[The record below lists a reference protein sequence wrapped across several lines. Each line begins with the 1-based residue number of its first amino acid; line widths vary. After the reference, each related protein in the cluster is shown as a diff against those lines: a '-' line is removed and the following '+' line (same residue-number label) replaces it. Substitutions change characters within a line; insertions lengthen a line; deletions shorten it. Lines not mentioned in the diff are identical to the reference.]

1 VIPRFVIQALE
12 DKPLTVHGDGA
23 ASRDWLYVDDD
34 AEAIDALIEADLDT
48 VAGEVI
54 NLATGIDVSVS
65 RIADLVL
72 DVLGKPV
79 SLKDFV
85 AERPGQV
92 RRHVGS
98 TEKAERL
105 LGWRAGTSLED
116 GLGRTVQ
123 WYRENEAWWRATQAA
138 SVSSS

>member
-12 DKPLTVHGDGA
+12 DKPLTVHGDGS

-34 AEAIDALIEADLDT
+34 AEAIEALIEADLDT

-54 NLATGIDVSVS
+54 NLATGGDVSVS

-72 DVLGKPV
+72 EVLGKPA

-105 LGWRAGTSLED
+105 LGWRARTSLED

>member
-1 VIPRFVIQALE
+1 ASLREFV
-12 DKPLTVHGDGA
+12 
-23 ASRDWLYVDDD
+23 S
-34 AEAIDALIEADLDT
+34 
-48 VAGEVI
+48 
-54 NLATGIDVSVS
+54 
-65 RIADLVL
+65 
-72 DVLGKPV
+72 
-79 SLKDFV
+79 
-85 AERPGQV
+85 ERPGQV

-105 LGWRAGTSLED
+105 LGWRARTSLED